1 MKQNPYEITYLID
14 PKLSE
19 EERGAFNAS
28 VDELVSGFSGNVLP
42 GGPVLRKRLAY
53 KIKKQEAAFLR
64 VLNIELDPA
73 KIADLQDFLKRA
85 EGVMRFTILATP
97 QRTRMSQELLDKHGR
112 RSGKDAKKQMHKGE
126 EKAKTP
132 EEKKEVT
139 MQDVEKGIEEALT
152 EEVK

>member
-19 EERGAFNAS
+19 EDRGGLNAS
-28 VDELVSGFSGNVLP
+28 VDEIIVGFSGTVLP
-42 GGPVLRKRLAY
+42 GAPALRKRLAY
-53 KIKKQEAAFLR
+53 KIQKQDSAFMR
-64 VLNIELDPA
+64 VISLELDPA
-73 KIADLQDFLKRA
+73 KIADVQDFLKRA

-97 QRTRMSQELLDKHGR
+97 ARTRMSQELLEKHGR
-112 RSGKDAKKQMHKGE
+112 RAGKDAKKQTHKTE
-126 EKAKTP
+126 ERNKAP
-132 EEKKEVT
+132 QIQKEVT

>member
-19 EERGAFNAS
+19 EERGAFNTS

-42 GGPVLRKRLAY
+42 GAPALRKRLAY
-53 KIKKQEAAFLR
+53 KVKKQESAFMR
-64 VLNIELDPA
+64 VISLELDPA
-73 KIADLQDFLKRA
+73 KIADIRDFLKRA

-97 QRTRMSQELLDKHGR
+97 ARTRMSQELLEKHGR
-112 RSGKDAKKQMHKGE
+112 RAGKDAKKQMHKIE
-126 EKAKTP
+126 ERSKAP
-132 EEKKEVT
+132 QIQKEVT

-152 EEVK
+152 EEIK